1 MTASVQRPETVTVRP
16 VSGGR
21 RLRGTGKRTARRRA
35 IMSFVVVFGLWELV
49 GRFLVT
55 NQLFFTPISAIAEAA
70 VDLARSGQLW
80 KDTRASLIEF
90 LLGFAAAS
98 VGGIVIGG
106 LIAMSLRF
114 RHFVE
119 PWVSALYAT
128 PIIALGPLLILW
140 FGLGI
145 TSKVAVVFLTA
156 VFPVIINTQAGLQN
170 TDRNLVEAIRSFG
183 ASRWQVFRKVR
194 LPSSLPFIIAGERLA
209 VARALVGVVVAELF
223 GAREGLGYLIFTSS
237 QTFNTAD
244 LFVGV
249 FILAGSGIVA
259 VQGLK
264 WLEHRLA
271 PWRNAEEVD

>member
-1 MTASVQRPETVTVRP
+1 MTASVQRQDLVTVRP
-16 VSGGR
+16 LPGGR
-21 RLRGTGKRTARRRA
+21 RKAAGKSTARRRA
-35 IMSFVVVFGLWELV
+35 ILSFVVVFAAWELV

-259 VQGLK
+259 VQALK

-271 PWRNAEEVD
+271 PWRNADEVD

>member
-1 MTASVQRPETVTVRP
+1 MTASVRRQDLVTVRP
-16 VSGGR
+16 LSGGQR
-21 RLRGTGKRTARRRA
+21 RAASGKGTARRRA
-35 IMSFVVVFGLWELV
+35 ILSFVVVFAAWELV

-55 NQLFFTPISAIAEAA
+55 NQLFFTPVSAIAEAA

-259 VQGLK
+259 VQALK

>member
-1 MTASVQRPETVTVRP
+1 MTADLQRQEIPTVRP
-16 VSGGR
+16 AAGGGR
-21 RLRGTGKRTARRRA
+21 SRRAGKATARRRA
-35 IMSFVVVFGLWELV
+35 LLSFAVVFGVWELV
-49 GRFLVT
+49 GRYLVT
-55 NQLFFTPISAIAEAA
+55 NELFFTPISTIVRAA
-70 VDLARSGQLW
+70 VELARSGQLW
-80 KDTRASLIEF
+80 TDTRASLIEF

-106 LIAMSLRF
+106 LNAMSLRF

-194 LPSSLPFIIAGERLA
+194 LPSSLPFVIAGERLA

-237 QTFNTAD
+237 QTFNTAN

-249 FILAGSGIVA
+249 FILAGSGVVA
-259 VQGLK
+259 VQALK

-271 PWRNAEEVD
+271 PWRSAEEVD